1 MMNNNETVFY
11 YPSMENTID
20 IVMLNKVN
28 TVYPL
33 HTHAQHYTMGIVM
46 EGEITIPCLVLVFIF
61 IIRLFF
67 SL

>member
-46 EGEITIPCLVLVFIF
+46 KGEIIQEKYN
-61 IIRLFF
+61 R
-67 SL
+67 